1 MAKGK
6 GRSRAAANNRSNQ
19 MNPNNPAYAASR
31 SYTKAMA
38 DNRSNQLNP
47 NSEAFRKSRE
57 GGEHDSGVSGSSTGW
72 QEKTGGTT
80 DSPKLIL
87 PTFGRGGEVPRCSG
101 CQVAAVPTGDGYR
114 CPSCGTVWPRTG

>member
-47 NSEAFRKSRE
+47 NNAAYRESRE
-57 GGEHDSGVSGSSTGW
+57 GGRDLEIGGFATGP
-72 QEKTGGTT
+72 QARPMGTT
-80 DSPKLIL
+80 GSPKLIL

-101 CQVAAVPTGDGYR
+101 CEVAVIPTGDGYR
-114 CPSCGTVWPRTG
+114 SPSCGTVWHQTR